1 MKWQMRKSIRPITL
15 RRIIEATSI
24 ALEEEQISENSLA
37 ERLNISE
44 RRARS
49 ILRELTR
56 MKLLEVE
63 GEYYRPTETARDT
76 IDSYERE
83 DWKKIHDVLFRN
95 YDFYNILIN
104 ELSGNPVQTR
114 EELLRKLSGRQ
125 DLVFN
130 ETALDILCD
139 WAERLGQV
147 QRNLYNNR
155 FYLLQEYEVPWRTFV
170 EATEQCYHA
179 LNLQERPGVKLVYI
193 EIARMR
199 EVLCENLRIR
209 RDLFDTTLKRLF
221 LNNIGK
227 MELSG
232 APLTTSAKESP
243 TSLKMLEKGGIETI
257 LSPQYKTIRE
267 GRGLEVGGK
276 LYHYIAIFEKLEE

>member
-15 RRIIEATSI
+15 RRIIETTSV
-24 ALEEEQISENSLA
+24 ALEEEKITENSLA
-37 ERLNISE
+37 EKLNISE

-56 MKLLEVE
+56 MKLLATE
-63 GEYYRPTETARDT
+63 GDYYRPTENARYT
-76 IDSYERE
+76 IDSYKRE
-83 DWKKIHDVLFRN
+83 DWKMIHDVLFEH
-95 YDFYNILIN
+95 YDFYNIFIN
-104 ELSGNPVQTR
+104 ELSGPTQTK
-114 EELLRKLSGRQ
+114 EDLLRKLSRRQ
-125 DLVFN
+125 DLAFN

-155 FYLLQEYEVPWRTFV
+155 YYLLQECEVSHNTFV
-170 EATEQCYHA
+170 EATEQCYNA
-179 LNLQERPGVKLVYI
+179 LNLQDRPGIKLVYI
-193 EIARMR
+193 EIARLR
-199 EVLCENLRIR
+199 EAVCEKLRVR
-209 RDLFDTTLKRLF
+209 RDLFDTTLEWLF

-232 APLTTSAKESP
+232 APLITSAKESP
-243 TSLKMLEKGGIETI
+243 TSLKMFEKGGKETI
-257 LSPQYKTIRE
+257 LSPKYKTIRE
-267 GRGLEVGGK
+267 GKGLELGGK